1 MKKKATAILDP
12 EVDDW
17 CYLLAQVVI
26 HQHQGPPKRAPA
38 DDDPNRD
45 SDHEDR
51 DGSPPPRPNN

>member
-1 MKKKATAILDP
+1 MKKKATVILDP

-26 HQHQGPPKRAPA
+26 HQHQGPPKRDQA